1 MKRTLTTVAVLAF
14 AVPLSACGSSSMSG
28 MNHSTTA
35 TTKVLTAAAPA
46 AGATAGAFND
56 ADTAFAQGM
65 IPHHEQAV
73 EMADMALDLQTAA
86 GPKVVAL
93 AKAIKA
99 AQDPEITT
107 IKGWLTAWGKDASGA
122 MAGMNHPGGAM
133 PGMMT
138 AADMTS
144 LGKAKAAEFDK
155 SWETMMIAHHK
166 GAIDMANTV
175 IKDGK
180 SADAKKLAAAVIKG
194 QQAEID
200 QMTALLKG

>member
-1 MKRTLTTVAVLAF
+1 MKRTLIAVAVLAL
-14 AVPLSACGSSSMSG
+14 AVPLSACSK
-28 MNHSTTA
+28 STTA
-35 TTKVLTAAAPA
+35 GTNQSTTEAAKASTAAS
-46 AGATAGAFND
+46 ATTGAFND
-56 ADTAFAQGM
+56 ADTTFTQGM

-99 AQDPEITT
+99 AQDPEIATM
-107 IKGWLTAWGKDASGA
+107 KGWLTAWGKDASGA
-122 MAGMNHPGGAM
+122 MAGMNHSGGAM

-155 SWETMMIAHHK
+155 AWATMMIAHHK
-166 GAIDMANTV
+166 GAIEMANTV

-180 SADAKKLAAAVIKG
+180 SADVKKLAAAIVKG
-194 QQAEID
+194 QQAEIV

>member
-1 MKRTLTTVAVLAF
+1 MKRTLITVAVLAL
-14 AVPLSACGSSSMSG
+14 AVPLSACGTSS
-28 MNHSTTA
+28 TA
-35 TTKVLTAAAPA
+35 GINQSATVAAKASTAAAPA
-46 AGATAGAFND
+46 AGATTGAFND
-56 ADTAFAQGM
+56 ADTTFAQGM
-65 IPHHEQAV
+65 IPHHEQAI
-73 EMADMALDLQTAA
+73 EMADMALDPQTAA

-99 AQDPEITT
+99 AQDPEIATM
-107 IKGWLTAWGKDASGA
+107 KGWLAAWGKDASGA
-122 MAGMNHPGGAM
+122 MVGMNHSGGAM

-138 AADMTS
+138 AVDMTS

-155 SWETMMIAHHK
+155 VWATMMIAHHK

-180 SADAKKLAAAVIKG
+180 FAATKTLAAAVVKG
-194 QQAEID
+194 QQVEID

>member
-1 MKRTLTTVAVLAF
+1 MKRTLITVAVLAL
-14 AVPLSACGSSSMSG
+14 AVPLSACGK
-28 MNHSTTA
+28 STTA
-35 TTKVLTAAAPA
+35 GINQSTTVATKASTAAAPA
-46 AGATAGAFND
+46 AAATTGAFND

-65 IPHHEQAV
+65 IPHHEQAI
-73 EMADMALDLQTAA
+73 EMADMALDPQTAA
-86 GPKVVAL
+86 GPKIVAL

-99 AQDPEITT
+99 AQDPEIATM
-107 IKGWLTAWGKDASGA
+107 KGWLTAWGRDTSGA
-122 MAGMNHPGGAM
+122 MAGMNHSGGAM

-138 AADMTS
+138 AADMTG

-166 GAIDMANTV
+166 GAIDMANIV

-180 SADAKKLAAAVIKG
+180 SADAKKLAGAVIKG

>member
-1 MKRTLTTVAVLAF
+1 MKRTLITVAVLAF
-14 AVPLSACGSSSMSG
+14 AAPLSACGSSSMSG
-28 MNHSTTA
+28 MNQSTTVA
-35 TTKVLTAAAPA
+35 TKASTAAAPA
-46 AGATAGAFND
+46 AGTTTGAFND

-65 IPHHEQAV
+65 IPHHEQAI
-73 EMADMALDLQTAA
+73 EMADMALDPQTAA
-86 GPKVVAL
+86 GPKIVAL

-99 AQDPEITT
+99 AQDPEIATM
-107 IKGWLTAWGKDASGA
+107 KGWLTAWGKDASGA
-122 MAGMNHPGGAM
+122 MAGMNHTSGAM

-144 LGKAKAAEFDK
+144 LGKAKSAGFDK
-155 SWETMMIAHHK
+155 AWATMMTAHHK

-180 SADAKKLAAAVIKG
+180 FAATKTLAAAVVKG

>member
-1 MKRTLTTVAVLAF
+1 MKRTLIAVAVLAL
-14 AVPLSACGSSSMSG
+14 AVPLSACSK
-28 MNHSTTA
+28 STTA
-35 TTKVLTAAAPA
+35 GTNQSTTEAAKASTAES
-46 AGATAGAFND
+46 ATTGAFND
-56 ADTAFAQGM
+56 ADTTFTQGM